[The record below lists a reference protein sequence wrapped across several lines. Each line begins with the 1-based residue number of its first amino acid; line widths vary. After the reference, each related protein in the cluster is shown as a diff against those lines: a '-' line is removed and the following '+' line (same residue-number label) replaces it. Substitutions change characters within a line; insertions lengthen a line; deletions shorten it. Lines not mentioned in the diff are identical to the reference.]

1 MNGISSFL
9 FSDLYKLPCGEGGG
23 LTFVL
28 LLSARALASYK
39 ETWLDT
45 YVQQERQPG
54 KRGQMGGSA
63 GPCRLPLERELPGNP
78 SQSICSLADSSTT

>member
-1 MNGISSFL
+1 MESPRFYSVTFIN
-9 FSDLYKLPCGEGGG
+9 YRVEKEGN

-54 KRGQMGGSA
+54 KRGQMVGSA
-63 GPCRLPLERELPGNP
+63 DTCIPTR
-78 SQSICSLADSSTT
+78 T